1 MDVAATRY
9 QPRNRAQ
16 SYLDRENGTPATE
29 DSGPECKPVTSM
41 LAKGYNN
48 GALTSKTAESQTR
61 RKFQR
66 TAANPE
72 DGEGFRKP
80 SIPASATR
88 RPVVDRRP
96 SDSAS
101 ARRRSTHLREGMRV
115 PSGPREFPGGSPG
128 KRYARTWLR
137 NTGKEEHI
145 CLQNKQV
152 RP

>member
-1 MDVAATRY
+1 MDVAAARY
-9 QPRNRAQ
+9 QPRARAQ
-16 SYLDRENGTPATE
+16 SFLDRENGAPATE
-29 DSGPECKPVTSM
+29 DSGPECKPVTS
-41 LAKGYNN
+41 AKGYNN
-48 GALTSKTAESQTR
+48 SALTSKIAESQTR

-96 SDSAS
+96 SDSA
-101 ARRRSTHLREGMRV
+101 RRRSTHLRDGMRV

-128 KRYARTWLR
+128 KRYA
-137 NTGKEEHI
+137 
-145 CLQNKQV
+145 
-152 RP
+152 

>member
-29 DSGPECKPVTSM
+29 DSGPECKPATSM
-41 LAKGYNN
+41 LAKGYNS

-66 TAANPE
+66 TAPNPE

-128 KRYARTWLR
+128 KRYVD
-137 NTGKEEHI
+137 EHG
-145 CLQNKQV
+145 
-152 RP
+152 